1 MRAKKLDTYFKNLY
15 VISVLEIVFELY
27 PVVNLVRNAENKDF
41 SWISKVMTETR
52 LKSGK
57 NDANIV
63 FFG

>member
-1 MRAKKLDTYFKNLY
+1 MRAKKLDTYFKNIY

>member
-41 SWISKVMTETR
+41 SWISKVSTETR